1 MVRKGAAYVGL
12 IASRQYVTEMQF
24 AVRGITQPL
33 MGAGAGTFG
42 GGQLAALMRLNNS
55 QEANIV
61 ASYITSDNIV
71 RDVDDDIDLRA
82 KFSSTKIDF
91 WDRLERNASFE
102 QLVDYW
108 KDKVYVGIDAV
119 SGIMTVKVTAFSPAD
134 SLDIARAILKRSGKL
149 VEVMLTQARQSA
161 LSRAED
167 EVRVATERSN
177 DARSKLREFRNSEK
191 LLDTKETARSL
202 TELLTKL
209 RQSRI
214 AAEVEAQI
222 EGLRLSNASP
232 ALQESRARLVAI
244 DNQIKSVEAQ
254 LTQANGGNAPTVS
267 KAMETYEALSL
278 DSKMADDYLM
288 HAERILANARNDIL
302 TNHVYLEAFQPPSLP
317 EKYSY
322 PRPLLD
328 ILATAI
334 GAFLLWSIASLILV
348 HFEDH
353 ID

>member
-1 MVRKGAAYVGL
+1 MSSPRMLGRALALVSSKLPLRPGAANVPATLAVRRLLPAVRTEIASVVSAVSPRARLSLVAFVFFPTLVAAAYVGL

-167 EVRVATERSN
+167 EVRVAT
-177 DARSKLREFRNSEK
+177 
-191 LLDTKETARSL
+191 
-202 TELLTKL
+202 
-209 RQSRI
+209 
-214 AAEVEAQI
+214 
-222 EGLRLSNASP
+222 
-232 ALQESRARLVAI
+232 
-244 DNQIKSVEAQ
+244 
-254 LTQANGGNAPTVS
+254 
-267 KAMETYEALSL
+267 
-278 DSKMADDYLM
+278 
-288 HAERILANARNDIL
+288 
-302 TNHVYLEAFQPPSLP
+302 
-317 EKYSY
+317 
-322 PRPLLD
+322 
-328 ILATAI
+328 
-334 GAFLLWSIASLILV
+334 
-348 HFEDH
+348 
-353 ID
+353 